1 MNTFLDR
8 LESHHE
14 HLSPHIAKSDRGWW
28 IAGLTI
34 AAVIAVWFVVAAIAA
49 AL

>member
-1 MNTFLDR
+1 MNTLLDR
-8 LESHHE
+8 LESNHE

-28 IAGLTI
+28 IAGVTV
-34 AAVIAVWFVVAAIAA
+34 AAVMAVSFVVAAIAS